1 MCRPPQLLRCER
13 ASYFSTCEFRTYVPP
28 KCQPVA
34 NGPSKVSAPSLAC
47 PQEYPRPQA
56 GASCKRLRYAV
67 SGVALVILVAFG
79 TWFFFLRFISE
90 KHTVEHFMDAVV
102 AQDFQRAFQIWKSHG
117 SYTYQDFLADWGL
130 DGYYGPI
137 KSYRIESA
145 SLPPN
150 GGSGVVVVVEVS
162 PFAPFPENNDPRSGR
177 NKEIRFWVERS
188 DQSLSFPL

>member
-1 MCRPPQLLRCER
+1 MARDELLALFETSREEPN
-13 ASYFSTCEFRTYVPP
+13 S
-28 KCQPVA
+28 
-34 NGPSKVSAPSLAC
+34 
-47 PQEYPRPQA
+47 
-56 GASCKRLRYAV
+56 KRLRYAV
-67 SGVALVILVAFG
+67 SGVALVILLTFG
-79 TWFFFLRFISE
+79 IWFFFLRFISE

-102 AQDFQRAFQIWKSHG
+102 AQDYQHAFQIWKAHG
-117 SYTYQDFLADWGL
+117 SYTYQDFTADWAL

-162 PFAPFPENNDPRSGR
+162 PFQPFPENNNPQSGR
-177 NKEIRFWVERS
+177 TKEIRLWVERS

>member
-1 MCRPPQLLRCER
+1 
-13 ASYFSTCEFRTYVPP
+13 
-28 KCQPVA
+28 
-34 NGPSKVSAPSLAC
+34 LALFETSSEE
-47 PQEYPRPQA
+47 PN
-56 GASCKRLRYAV
+56 SKRLRYAV

-79 TWFFFLRFISE
+79 IWFFFLRFISE

-102 AQDFQRAFQIWKSHG
+102 SQDYQRAFQIWKAQG
-117 SYTYQDFLADWGL
+117 SYTYKDFLADWAP

-162 PFAPFPENNDPRSGR
+162 PSAPFPDDNDPKSGR
-177 NKEIRFWVERS
+177 NKEIRLWVERS

>member
-1 MCRPPQLLRCER
+1 MAL
-13 ASYFSTCEFRTYVPP
+13 FDGRTSEEP
-28 KCQPVA
+28 
-34 NGPSKVSAPSLAC
+34 NS
-47 PQEYPRPQA
+47 
-56 GASCKRLRYAV
+56 KRLRYAV
-67 SGVALVILVAFG
+67 SGVALVILVVFG
-79 TWFFFLRFISE
+79 TWYFFLRFISE

-177 NKEIRFWVERS
+177 NKEIRLWVERS

>member
-1 MCRPPQLLRCER
+1 MDLALLDTTSEEPN
-13 ASYFSTCEFRTYVPP
+13 S
-28 KCQPVA
+28 
-34 NGPSKVSAPSLAC
+34 
-47 PQEYPRPQA
+47 
-56 GASCKRLRYAV
+56 KRLRYAV

-79 TWFFFLRFISE
+79 IWFFFLRFISE

-102 AQDFQRAFQIWKSHG
+102 AQDYQKGFQIWKSRG
-117 SYTYQDFLADWGL
+117 SYTYQDFLADWRL

-162 PFAPFPENNDPRSGR
+162 PFQPFPDDHDPHSGR
-177 NKEIRFWVERS
+177 NKEIRLWVERS